1 MRSMVSPGR
10 LAPPAP
16 FLPRP
21 PDPGAPDPSAPDPCV
36 VPTISVM
43 LFLFLR
49 RACWGSAR
57 RGRRW
62 RAGSAA
68 CPATV
73 AGMRWTCGWTWGRP
87 SARWPGVGHPATG
100 EGGSGARIP
109 AGAAEIGDLLL
120 EVFYGGERA
129 IDAREAQVRH
139 FVQLAQWTEDGE
151 PHLVAGDLGGTP
163 GPDGLLD
170 PMGELGERVLVD
182 GPALAGAAHAAH
194 DLVAAERLGHATA
207 FDDGEHGLLNRGEP
221 TPAGGAGAA
230 TAGGLP

>member
-49 RACWGSAR
+49 RAVWGSAR

-73 AGMRWTCGWTWGRP
+73 ADALWTCGGDGLDMVRP
-87 SARWPGVGHPATG
+87 SARLPGVGHPAG
-100 EGGSGARIP
+100 DEGFRSSYLRRGG
-109 AGAAEIGDLLL
+109 GDRRSPSRSLLW
-120 EVFYGGERA
+120 RRTS
-129 IDAREAQVRH
+129 DRRSRS
-139 FVQLAQWTEDGE
+139 
-151 PHLVAGDLGGTP
+151 GGTP
-163 GPDGLLD
+163 P
-170 PMGELGERVLVD
+170 RRARAVD
-182 GPALAGAAHAAH
+182 
-194 DLVAAERLGHATA
+194 
-207 FDDGEHGLLNRGEP
+207 RGWRARP
-221 TPAGGAGAA
+221 RG
-230 TAGGLP
+230 

>member
-49 RACWGSAR
+49 RAVWGSAR

-62 RAGSAA
+62 RAGRAA

-73 AGMRWTCGWTWGRP
+73 ADTLWTCCGD
-87 SARWPGVGHPATG
+87 GVGHGAALGPLAG
-100 EGGSGARIP
+100 CGAPGQRRGVSGARIS

-129 IDAREAQVRH
+129 ID
-139 FVQLAQWTEDGE
+139 
-151 PHLVAGDLGGTP
+151 
-163 GPDGLLD
+163 
-170 PMGELGERVLVD
+170 
-182 GPALAGAAHAAH
+182 
-194 DLVAAERLGHATA
+194 
-207 FDDGEHGLLNRGEP
+207 
-221 TPAGGAGAA
+221 
-230 TAGGLP
+230 